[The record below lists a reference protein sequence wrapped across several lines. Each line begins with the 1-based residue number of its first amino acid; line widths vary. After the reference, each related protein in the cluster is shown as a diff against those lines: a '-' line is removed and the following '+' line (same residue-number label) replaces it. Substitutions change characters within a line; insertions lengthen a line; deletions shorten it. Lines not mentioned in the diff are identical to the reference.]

1 MQKNRSLAPYFL
13 LAILVI
19 IIDQVSKF
27 TIEANFNFQEFIPVT
42 SFFNIGLTYNP
53 GAAFSFLA
61 DHNGWQRWFFTVLSL
76 VASIFII
83 VMMRKYRTQNRFCL
97 GLAFVLGGA
106 VGNLIDRVRIGKVVD
121 FLDFYYQT
129 YHWPAFNIA
138 DSAIFIGV
146 AILLWDEFAKKK

>member
-1 MQKNRSLAPYFL
+1 MQKNRSLTPYFL
-13 LAILVI
+13 LAIFVI
-19 IIDQVSKF
+19 IIDQVSKLA
-27 TIEANFNFQEFIPVT
+27 IEANFNFQEFIPVT
-42 SFFNIGLTYNP
+42 PFFNIGLTYNP

-61 DHNGWQRWFFTVLSL
+61 DHDGWQRWFFTVLSL

-83 VMMRKYRTQNRFCL
+83 VIMRKYRSQSPFCL

>member
-1 MQKNRSLAPYFL
+1 MQKNRSLTPYFL
-13 LAILVI
+13 LAIFVI
-19 IIDQVSKF
+19 IIDQVSKLA
-27 TIEANFNFQEFIPVT
+27 IEANFSFQEFIPVT
-42 SFFNIGLTYNP
+42 PFFNIGLTYNP

-61 DHNGWQRWFFTVLSL
+61 DHDGWQRWFFTVLSL

-83 VMMRKYRTQNRFCL
+83 VIMRKYRSQSPFCL